1 MSRSFSIISN
11 FAAALAFAV
20 PATAQAPVGASVPS
34 SPDVSSAGAQ
44 VTASPKSPAPTRPVD
59 RTQLRHQIYV
69 MEGAL
74 ARAVEFGAQS
84 LNREMRSVMPDVFML
99 AGNAQARGVYL
110 DGYGIFFDVQVP
122 ILRQSMMWSLRMM
135 LDKDEAGVKIA
146 LDQLRQVAQKAVDPR
161 ERATAESAIKRLEL
175 QLNPMTAGNPGT
187 DWSSLGRAEA
197 AEGVAPVAT
206 PGPTALGMP
215 TPPERPAPLP
225 VDKMWVQDPNRAY
238 TEAVQRAIIDAMIDY
253 SAPMIIGADDWLTV
267 AARDNEP
274 RDTLAPQDSMEETV
288 TLLYQ
293 VKGVDLAAYRS
304 GTIDREETRR
314 RVVVREF

>member
-146 LDQLRQVAQKAVDPR
+146 AR
-161 ERATAESAIKRLEL
+161 
-175 QLNPMTAGNPGT
+175 
-187 DWSSLGRAEA
+187 
-197 AEGVAPVAT
+197 
-206 PGPTALGMP
+206 
-215 TPPERPAPLP
+215 
-225 VDKMWVQDPNRAY
+225 
-238 TEAVQRAIIDAMIDY
+238 
-253 SAPMIIGADDWLTV
+253 
-267 AARDNEP
+267 AARSAAGRQDVGAGSEP
-274 RDTLAPQDSMEETV
+274 RLHGSGPARDHRRDDRLQRPHDHRRGRLAD
-288 TLLYQ
+288 
-293 VKGVDLAAYRS
+293 
-304 GTIDREETRR
+304 RR
-314 RVVVREF
+314 RARQ